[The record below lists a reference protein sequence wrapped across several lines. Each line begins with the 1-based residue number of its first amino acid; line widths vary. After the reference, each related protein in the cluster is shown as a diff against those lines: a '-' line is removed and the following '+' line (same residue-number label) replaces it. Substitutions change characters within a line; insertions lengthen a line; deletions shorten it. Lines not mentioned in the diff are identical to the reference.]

1 MCYFITLLAWPGA
14 LQFGRDPRPC
24 HVRLAPMK
32 RYFASATFDDAPSV
46 SDARVLAAYGRS
58 LSSMW
63 DEWLAWI
70 RSPV

>member
-1 MCYFITLLAWPGA
+1 MY
-14 LQFGRDPRPC
+14 PC
-24 HVRLAPMK
+24 AGSFVRYVIDAQGVAPMK

-46 SDARVLAAYGRS
+46 TEARVLAAYGRS

-70 RSPV
+70 RSPA